1 MNAHIGAKTQNVW
14 TTASLQ
20 PADWQK
26 EYARKLFLEVS
37 G

>member
-1 MNAHIGAKTQNVW
+1 MTQGIGAKIRNVW
-14 TTASLQ
+14 ITASLQ
-20 PADWQK
+20 RVDWQK

>member
-14 TTASLQ
+14 TTASLR